1 MKDILSLIPYEVND
15 YVKSLI
21 EGQDLI
27 IKTVPKRRTKHG
39 DYRKFKNKNII
50 TINLLDNK
58 YRFLLILIHELAHF
72 NVYKKNI
79 RTNPHG
85 SIWKNEFKKLLQPI
99 LDKNIFPNV
108 LQILIKAHMKSPKSS
123 FSYDS
128 PLEMELN
135 KYDNDDENYTYLEDI
150 DIGNIFRYN
159 NDKLYKKIE
168 KRRKRYLCIESD
180 SGRKYLF
187 LPHAKVELIWKKL
200 L

>member
-21 EGQDLI
+21 EGQNLTV
-27 IKTVPKRRTKHG
+27 KTVPKRRTKYG
-39 DYRKFKNKNII
+39 DYRKYNNKHII
-50 TINLLDNK
+50 TINKIDNK
-58 YRFLLILIHELAHF
+58 YRFLLILVHEFAHF

-79 RTNPHG
+79 KTKPHG

-99 LDKNIFPNV
+99 LDKNIFPHF
-108 LQILIKAHMKSPKSS
+108 LQILIKAHMKNPKSS

-135 KYDNDDENYTYLEDI
+135 KYDNDNENYTYLEDI
-150 DIGNIFRYN
+150 EIGNIFRYN
-159 NDKLYKKIE
+159 NDKLYKKVE
-168 KRRKRYLCIESD
+168 KRRKRYLCIEKD

-187 LPHAKVELIWKKL
+187 LPHAKVELI
-200 L
+200 

>member
-21 EGQDLI
+21 EGQNLTV
-27 IKTVPKRRTKHG
+27 KTVPKRRTKYG
-39 DYRKFKNKNII
+39 DYRKFNDKHII
-50 TINLLDNK
+50 TINKIDNK
-58 YRFLLILIHELAHF
+58 YRFLLILVHEFAHF

-79 RTNPHG
+79 NTKPHG

-99 LDKNIFPNV
+99 LDKNIFPHF
-108 LQILIKAHMKSPKSS
+108 LQILIKSHMKNPKSS

-135 KYDNDDENYTYLEDI
+135 KYDNDNENYTYLEDI
-150 DIGNIFRYN
+150 EIGNIFRYN

-168 KRRKRYLCIESD
+168 KRRKRYLCVEND
-180 SGRKYLF
+180 TGRKYLF
-187 LPHAKVELIWKKL
+187 LPHAKVDLI
-200 L
+200 

>member
-108 LQILIKAHMKSPKSS
+108 LQILIKAHMKNPKSS

-187 LPHAKVELIWKKL
+187 LPHAKVELI
-200 L
+200 

>member
-1 MKDILSLIPYEVND
+1 MKDILSLIPNEVND

-39 DYRKFKNKNII
+39 DFRKFNNKHVI
-50 TINLLDNK
+50 TINQIDNK

-85 SIWKNEFKKLLQPI
+85 TIWKNEFKKLLQPI
-99 LDKNIFPNV
+99 LDKNIFPHF
-108 LQILIKAHMKSPKSS
+108 LQILIKSHMKNPKSS

-135 KYDNDDENYTYLEDI
+135 KYDNDNENYTYLEDI
-150 DIGNIFRYN
+150 EIGNFFRYN
-159 NDKLYKKIE
+159 DKL
-168 KRRKRYLCIESD
+168 
-180 SGRKYLF
+180 
-187 LPHAKVELIWKKL
+187 
-200 L
+200 

>member
-1 MKDILSLIPYEVND
+1 MKDIFSLIPNEVND

-21 EGQDLI
+21 EGQDLTI
-27 IKTVPKRRTKHG
+27 RTVPKRRTKHG
-39 DYRKFKNKNII
+39 DYRKFNNKHVI
-50 TINLLDNK
+50 TINQIDNK

-85 SIWKNEFKKLLQPI
+85 TIWKNEFKKLLQPI
-99 LDKNIFPNV
+99 LDKNIFPYF
-108 LQILIKAHMKSPKSS
+108 LHILIKSHMKNPKSS

-135 KYDNDDENYTYLEDI
+135 KYNNDTANYTYLEDI
-150 DIGNIFRYN
+150 EIGNFFRY

-168 KRRKRYLCIESD
+168 KRRKRYLCIEND
-180 SGRKYLF
+180 TGRRYLF
-187 LPHAKVELIWKKL
+187 LPHAKVDLI
-200 L
+200 